1 MQNTSSKDSME
12 KGRNHGKGFLN
23 TSINQQ
29 EGCQKYAMAHSKRN
43 LFCEVYIKLYSM
55 KKFKHLYWCTNSV
68 QERIEFEIYWGST
81 GVSNDT
87 SVQTD

>member
-1 MQNTSSKDSME
+1 ME

-29 EGCQKYAMAHSKRN
+29 EGCQKYALAHSKRN

-55 KKFKHLYWCTNSV
+55 KEIQTSILVYKVSSRKN
-68 QERIEFEIYWGST
+68 EFEIYWGST

-87 SVQTD
+87 SAQTD